1 MRRLF
6 GLLLLSWLP
15 VAAALAQ
22 APVRVVLSAPGPHN
36 LSYLPVDLIPRIGA
50 DAAEGL
56 RLQILHT
63 GGGGVALKN
72 LANRNADFVVAGEP
86 AQMSAKLN
94 GADVVTIAAVND
106 APLFVLMVRAD
117 LKGKVKRVADL
128 RGHVLGVNT
137 STQSSKT
144 TSQQLMEVVLRSDGV
159 KPEEVTIVSAG
170 QSWEEQSAV
179 LNGKVVDAV
188 MGDEPYATRLQE
200 AKQVFFLVNLGEPAG
215 AARIPGGR
223 FLHAALATRAEVI
236 ARSPELVEK
245 MVRALR
251 RSLQWIAS
259 HSPEEV
265 MTALDIRAPAE
276 RDTFI
281 KALKAYPHS
290 FSHDGRFSS
299 RQLGDTDV
307 FFRAAT
313 PGAQGFSVNDMV
325 NDRWAGRGD

>member
-1 MRRLF
+1 MRRYFF
-6 GLLLLSWLP
+6 GLLLGLL
-15 VAAALAQ
+15 ALETFAQ

-50 DAAEGL
+50 DKAEGL

-72 LANRNADFVVAGEP
+72 LANRNADFIVVGEP

-117 LKGKVKRVADL
+117 LRDKVKRVADL
-128 RGHVLGVNT
+128 RGRVLGVNT
-137 STQSSKT
+137 STQSAKT

-170 QSWEEQSAV
+170 QSWEEQSSV
-179 LNGKVVDAV
+179 LKSQAVDAV
-188 MGDEPYATRLQE
+188 MGDEPYATRLRE
-200 AKQVFFLVNLGEPAG
+200 AKQVFFLVNLGEPEG
-215 AARIPGGR
+215 AAQIPGSH
-223 FLHAALATRAEVI
+223 FLHAALATRADVI

-251 RSLQWIAS
+251 RSLQWLAT
-259 HSPEEV
+259 HSPEAV
-265 MTALDIRAPAE
+265 MTALDIREPVE

-290 FSHDGRFSS
+290 FSHDGRFSM
-299 RQLGDTDV
+299 RQLGDTDR
-307 FFRAAT
+307 FFQTAT
-313 PGAQGFSVNDMV
+313 PEAKGFSVNGMV
-325 NDRWAGRGD
+325 NDRWAGRAE